1 MKRKETILEQ
11 RLISNGW
18 ILTQKTY
25 FGKHSEHIGNY
36 IYEKDDNKIILDAK
50 REKVV
55 DYGIKGVSEDL
66 FNDATL
72 RPYIDQL
79 RNLTCFIAEITGVYV
94 GPSIEAVLDDKEVE
108 IISKYFQEN
117 NVVFNVAFDDE
128 KGEKHE

>member
-25 FGKHSEHIGNY
+25 FGKHSEHTGNY
-36 IYEKDDNKIILDAK
+36 IYEKDNWEIILDRK

-55 DYGIKGVSEDL
+55 DYGVKGVSEDL

-79 RNLTCFIAEITGVYV
+79 RNLTDFVSDITGAYKEL
-94 GPSIEAVLDDKEVE
+94 PSEGFSDNEFE
-108 IISKYFQEN
+108 IIGEYFQEN
-117 NVVFNVAFDDE
+117 NVAFDDE
-128 KGEKHE
+128 KGEKYE

>member
-11 RLISNGW
+11 RLISNGF
-18 ILTQKTY
+18 ILRQKTY

-36 IYEKDDNKIILDAK
+36 IYEKDNWEIILDRK
-50 REKVV
+50 REMVK

-79 RNLTCFIAEITGVYV
+79 RNLTDFVSDITGAYKEL
-94 GPSIEAVLDDKEVE
+94 PSEGFSDNEFE
-108 IISKYFQEN
+108 IIGEYFMEEN
-117 NVVFNVAFDDE
+117 N
-128 KGEKHE
+128 HE

>member
-11 RLISNGW
+11 KLISNGF

-36 IYEKDDNKIILDAK
+36 IYEKDNWEIILDRK
-50 REKVV
+50 REMVK

-79 RNLTCFIAEITGVYV
+79 RNLTDFVGDITGAYKEL
-94 GPSIEAVLDDKEVE
+94 PSEGFSDNEFE
-108 IISKYFQEN
+108 IIGDYFQEN
-117 NVVFNVAFDDE
+117 NVAFDDE
-128 KGEKHE
+128 KGEKYE

>member
-36 IYEKDDNKIILDAK
+36 IYEKDNWEIILDRK

-55 DYGIKGVSEDL
+55 DYGVKGVSEDL

-79 RNLTCFIAEITGVYV
+79 RNLTDFVSDITGAYKEL
-94 GPSIEAVLDDKEVE
+94 PSEGFSDNEFE
-108 IISKYFQEN
+108 IIGEYFQEN
-117 NVVFNVAFDDE
+117 NVAFDDE
-128 KGEKHE
+128 KGEKYE

>member
-25 FGKHSEHIGNY
+25 FGKHSEHVGNY
-36 IYEKDDNKIILDAK
+36 TYEKDDNKIILDAK

-79 RNLTCFIAEITGVYV
+79 RNLTDFVSDITGAYKEL
-94 GPSIEAVLDDKEVE
+94 PSEGFSDNEFE
-108 IISKYFQEN
+108 IIGEYFQDN
-117 NVVFNVAFDDE
+117 NVAFDDE
-128 KGEKHE
+128 KGEKYE

>member
-11 RLISNGW
+11 RLISNGF

-36 IYEKDDNKIILDAK
+36 IYEKDNWEIILDRK

-79 RNLTCFIAEITGVYV
+79 RNLTDFVSDITGAYKEL
-94 GPSIEAVLDDKEVE
+94 PSEGFSDNEFE
-108 IISKYFQEN
+108 IIGEYFQEN
-117 NVVFNVAFDDE
+117 NVAFDDE